1 MENCIIFLE
10 AKIYPDKD
18 SNSLNMLHCNE
29 FRLFLAE
36 SEGFE
41 PSVGCPTQHFQ
52 CCTLR
57 PLGQLSMRNYSVFY
71 AVPSGVYTVFIAA
84 PYDYPDILSLRAK

>member
-1 MENCIIFLE
+1 M
-10 AKIYPDKD
+10 
-18 SNSLNMLHCNE
+18 
-29 FRLFLAE
+29 AE

-57 PLGQLSMRNYSVFY
+57 PLGQLSIIGALCNGFHDRLIIKQSQAKVSRLFY
-71 AVPSGVYTVFIAA
+71 FP
-84 PYDYPDILSLRAK
+84 